1 MFLQPIFYR
10 YHDTL
15 FGSSNLTPP
24 VFFFSWLFFRPA
36 QANSIYFFVAIFMGF
51 CSYRAV
57 EPLVEQLCGVGAST
71 DLDEAGI
78 IKDATYVPEHEL
90 RP

>member
-1 MFLQPIFYR
+1 
-10 YHDTL
+10 
-15 FGSSNLTPP
+15 
-24 VFFFSWLFFRPA
+24 
-36 QANSIYFFVAIFMGF
+36 MGF